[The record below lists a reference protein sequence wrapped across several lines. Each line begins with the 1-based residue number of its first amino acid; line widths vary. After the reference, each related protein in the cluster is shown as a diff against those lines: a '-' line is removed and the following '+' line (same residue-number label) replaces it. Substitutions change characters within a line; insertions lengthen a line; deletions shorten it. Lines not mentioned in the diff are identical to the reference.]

1 MQIKVRGNHMEVT
14 EALHDYAMKK
24 IGRLEKFF
32 HAPADTIVHVTLSAA
47 KRELHSVEVTLPLNG
62 YVIRAEDKSPDM
74 YHSID
79 VCSDKLEK
87 QIAKHK
93 TKLAKRLKQDGI
105 ETLFKEQVSAPAT
118 PLPDEAVV
126 ASAVDEDEVVRVK
139 KFAVKPMDVEEAV
152 MQMDMLGHDFYVFSN
167 SDTEQVNVVYKRKD
181 GAVGLIEP
189 TFS

>member
-1 MQIKVRGNHMEVT
+1 MQIKVRGNHFEVT
-14 EALHDYAMKK
+14 EALHDYATKK

-32 HAPADTIVHVTLSAA
+32 HAPAETVAHVTLAA
-47 KRELHSVEVTLPLNG
+47 PKRELHSVEVTLPLNG

-93 TKLAKRLKQDGI
+93 SKLAKRLKQDGI
-105 ETLFKEQVSAPAT
+105 ETLFKEQVGAPAT

-126 ASAVDEDEVVRVK
+126 ATAEVEEVVRVK
-139 KFAVKPMDVEEAV
+139 RFAVKPMDVEEAV
-152 MQMDMLGHDFYVFSN
+152 MQMDLLGHDFYVFSN
-167 SDTEQVNVVYKRKD
+167 SETETVNVVYKRKD
-181 GAVGLIEP
+181 GAYGLIEP